1 LEDYSVPLSQQIGGH
16 ALKGDRALQVSEDL
30 EVGMVG
36 LNAGIVSDPATPF
49 GGVKESGLGRE
60 GGRVGIDELL
70 EVQAD
75 QHADSPINALPRVFE

>member
-1 LEDYSVPLSQQIGGH
+1 
-16 ALKGDRALQVSEDL
+16 
-30 EVGMVG
+30 MVG